1 MPTRPSSAVF
11 GYPNLSLAG
20 TLQHSVHGTLPPVP
34 MPRLGLH
41 QHLASARAASV
52 HGMRPLDNSSSSEEE
67 DRADLLG
74 RNFHVPRPK
83 SRSNA
88 SIAVRTGFGLT
99 RNYVGFNLIV

>member
-1 MPTRPSSAVF
+1 MF

-20 TLQHSVHGTLPPVP
+20 TLQHGTMHGTLPPVP
-34 MPRLGLH
+34 MPRLTLQSH
-41 QHLASARAASV
+41 RAASI

-74 RNFHVPRPK
+74 RNFQVPRPK

-88 SIAVRTGFGLT
+88 SIAV
-99 RNYVGFNLIV
+99 